1 VTARIET
8 RKFTMRYRGLYIVF
22 LAVLTNGKKSDK
34 TNTVATTTPASIDP
48 LDQVSYV
55 VTMIMKKALRNPFSV
70 QIFMRLRS
78 FFETCSYL
86 VI

>member
-1 VTARIET
+1 
-8 RKFTMRYRGLYIVF
+8 VF

-55 VTMIMKKALRNPFSV
+55 VKMIYEKSV
-70 QIFMRLRS
+70 AESLFRANFYAAPVFL
-78 FFETCSYL
+78 
-86 VI
+86 